1 MADKPKLE
9 VVPPIVPADASDLSD
24 LWFDPA
30 LGDGLTDTVCDK
42 IPINKPK
49 DFFRIHPDPNYR
61 RQTEVYTHKP
71 EGQIEE
77 QHYIVAKPMRGQIE
91 EARPAT
97 IVVCAYRDTS
107 LRLWPL
113 KRPKTS
119 EKDNDAWKS
128 ARAAARDAMGAWIR
142 LVWVRNMY
150 EWRQAQPGYAPDPDW
165 SKVPTFDQLIVHA
178 FGEHGIIRDTNHP
191 IYRMLI
197 GAAPKKVDDDAADL
211 DL

>member
-30 LGDGLTDTVCDK
+30 LGDGLTDTSFDR
-42 IPINKPK
+42 IPVNKPK
-49 DFFRIHPDPNYR
+49 DFFRIHPSPDYR

-77 QHYIVAKPMRGQIE
+77 QHFIVAKPMRGRIE

-97 IVVCAYRDTS
+97 VVVCIYRDGS

-113 KRPKTS
+113 KRAKPS
-119 EKDNDAWKS
+119 EKDNDVWKS
-128 ARAAARDAMGAWIR
+128 ARAAAREALTKWVR
-142 LVWVRNMY
+142 LVWVRRVY
-150 EWRQAQPGYAPDPDW
+150 EWRVAQPGYAPDPDW
-165 SKVPTFDQLIVHA
+165 SKLPSFDQLILHA
-178 FGEHGIIRDTNHP
+178 LGEHGVIRDANHP

-197 GAAPKKVDDDAADL
+197 GEAPDKVDDDDAGSDI
-211 DL
+211 